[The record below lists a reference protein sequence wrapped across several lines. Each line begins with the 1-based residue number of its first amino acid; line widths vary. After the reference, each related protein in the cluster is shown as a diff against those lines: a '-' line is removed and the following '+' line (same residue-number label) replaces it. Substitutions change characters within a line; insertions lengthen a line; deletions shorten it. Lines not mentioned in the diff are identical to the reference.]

1 MHKWAYRFSAIA
13 VIVLS
18 SLAAH
23 ADTYQLF
30 NIGSDN
36 GYHFVGMDDLWRRRN
51 QGYSHSQNYLSEN
64 LSDADSYY
72 IYSNGILTF
81 VFYSATDP
89 VFSADNGTP
98 CTPSVPAGGFVLRG
112 VCNNGRDAFTGQL
125 SAGED
130 INEVYEGP
138 SFTNIYPGPQ
148 SELIYMNSVG
158 DIVFND
164 PTNEYWFF
172 AEDLT
177 TSTPEPGT
185 LLLVGTGFLS
195 VAGRIRRR
203 RARSNEELPGSRGA
217 VNGAPIQHRTR

>member
-13 VIVLS
+13 VIVLF

-36 GYHFVGMDDLWRRRN
+36 GYHFVGMDDL
-51 QGYSHSQNYLSEN
+51 GDVVIKVIAPPELPVGEP
-64 LSDADSYY
+64 SDADLYY

-195 VAGRIRRR
+195 VAGRIARRK
-203 RARSNEELPGSRGA
+203 LC
-217 VNGAPIQHRTR
+217 